1 MSEAKR
7 LKEMA
12 PQTRLTNRRGTA
24 LINMAVAALI
34 VGALYFGREIFV
46 PVALAVLLSFV
57 LAPFVRRLQSLRIPR
72 TASVLIAVFFGFS
85 IIFSLGGL
93 MVSEATHLAAKLP
106 GYQQTLSDKVESL
119 RGLMGGSGTLEQA
132 STVLKELGKEL
143 QHGDTGGQSDIGL
156 TRQGSGQTLPIPVE
170 VKQPDPGALTT
181 LAKIIEPLLSPLTRT
196 GIVVIFVSFILLQ
209 REDLRNRLVRLAGS
223 GDIQRTTAA
232 LDDAG
237 KRLSKLFVTQIMFNA
252 AFGLAIGAGLGFIG
266 VPSAP
271 LWGLIAMILR
281 FVPYIGALISA
292 IFPLILAAAVGSGWQ
307 MLVLTALL
315 FVVLEVLAGQVVE
328 PLIYGHSS
336 GLSPVAVILSA
347 SFWTWLW
354 GPIGLVMATPLTV
367 CLVVVGRHVE
377 RLKFLEIMLGN
388 RPPLKPPELIYQ
400 RMLAGDPLEA
410 AEQAQ
415 AFLKESSLRG
425 YCDTILLEGLR
436 LAEADR
442 RLGHLDGERLS
453 RIASTV
459 DELLA
464 DLEDHHDVGV
474 WDVPTLDMSANPGAA
489 IAIEQARAQ
498 RKLIEERNEAPR
510 SVLCV
515 PGSGKLDQAAASV
528 LAFLLRH
535 DGIGALAEEADALS
549 MSKFFSLDMTNTSLA
564 CVCYVGQPSAAKVQ
578 DVVRRL
584 NKKNPDARILLAL
597 LGTEAATPMIGAV
610 GAEVCSGSFG
620 AALEAI
626 DQAKQRGEATV
637 DGRDVAAT

>member
-1 MSEAKR
+1 
-7 LKEMA
+7 
-12 PQTRLTNRRGTA
+12 
-24 LINMAVAALI
+24 MAVAALI
-34 VGALYFGREIFV
+34 IAALYFGREVFV

-57 LAPFVRRLQSLRIPR
+57 LAPFVRHLQSLRIPR
-72 TASVLIAVFFGFS
+72 TASVLIVVFFGFA

-93 MVSEATHLAAKLP
+93 MVSEATRLAARLP

-143 QHGDTGGQSDIGL
+143 QHGDTSGQSDIGL
-156 TRQGSGQTLPIPVE
+156 TRQGSGQAIPIPVE

-237 KRLSKLFVTQIMFNA
+237 KRLSKLFLTQIVFNA
-252 AFGLAIGAGLGFIG
+252 AFGLAIGAGLEFIG

-377 RLKFLEIMLGN
+377 RLKFLEIMLGD
-388 RPPLKPPELIYQ
+388 RPPLKPPELVYQ

-410 AEQAQ
+410 AEQAH

-442 RLGHLDGERLS
+442 RLGHLDNERLT

-464 DLEDHHDVGV
+464 DLEAHHDVGV
-474 WDVPTLDMSANPGAA
+474 MDVPTLDMSENPGAA

-498 RKLIEERNEAPR
+498 RRLIEEKDKVLR
-510 SVLCV
+510 SVLCI
-515 PGSGKLDQAAASV
+515 PGSGKLDEAAALV

-535 DGIGALAEEADALS
+535 DGIGATAQEADALS
-549 MSKFFSLDMTNTSLA
+549 MSKFFSLDMTDISLA

-578 DVVRRL
+578 DAVHRL
-584 NKKNPDARILLAL
+584 NKKNGDARILVAL
-597 LGTEAATPMIGAV
+597 LGTEAAAPMAGTV

-620 AALEAI
+620 VALDTMVQALATPHSDRAAGTRDSI
-626 DQAKQRGEATV
+626 AT
-637 DGRDVAAT
+637 

>member
-1 MSEAKR
+1 LQEKA
-7 LKEMA
+7 A
-12 PQTRLTNRRGTA
+12 QIRLTQRRGTV
-24 LINMAVAALI
+24 LINMAVSALI
-34 VGALYFGREIFV
+34 IAALYFGREIFV

-72 TASVLIAVFFGFS
+72 TASVLIVVFFGFA

-93 MVSEATHLAAKLP
+93 MVSEATRLAARLP

-143 QHGDTGGQSDIGL
+143 QHGDTSGQSDTGL
-156 TRQGSGQTLPIPVE
+156 TRQGSGQAIPIPVE

-181 LAKIIEPLLSPLTRT
+181 LAKIIEPLLTPLTRT

-237 KRLSKLFVTQIMFNA
+237 KRLSKLFLTQIMFNA
-252 AFGLAIGAGLGFIG
+252 VFGLAIGVGLEFIG

-328 PLIYGHSS
+328 PLVYGHSS

-377 RLKFLEIMLGN
+377 RLKFLEIMLGD
-388 RPPLKPPELIYQ
+388 RPPLTPPELVYQ

-410 AEQAQ
+410 AEQAH

-425 YCDTILLEGLR
+425 YCDAILLEGLR

-442 RLGHLDGERLS
+442 RLGHLDDERLT

-464 DLEDHHDVGV
+464 DLEAHHDVGV
-474 WDVPTLDMSANPGAA
+474 MDVPTLDMSANPGAA
-489 IAIEQARAQ
+489 IAIEQARAL
-498 RKLIEERNEAPR
+498 RRLIEEKDKVLR
-510 SVLCV
+510 SVLCI
-515 PGSGKLDQAAASV
+515 PGSGKLDEAAALV

-535 DGIGALAEEADALS
+535 DGIGATAQEADALS
-549 MSKFFSLDMTNTSLA
+549 MSKFFSLDMTDISLA
-564 CVCYVGQPSAAKVQ
+564 CVCYVGQPSAAKIH

-584 NKKNPDARILLAL
+584 NKKNADARILLAL
-597 LGTEAATPMIGAV
+597 LGAEAAKPMGAV
-610 GAEVCSGSFG
+610 GAEVCSGAFG
-620 AALEAI
+620 AALDAI
-626 DQAKQRGEATV
+626 VEATTTPRSDTV
-637 DGRDVAAT
+637 ADTRDSIAT